1 MELTK
6 EEKNKEAISTFLEYN
21 GIDAS
26 HAVGSTKFETRYFI
40 GEERKL
46 AEETRISFN
55 ITGTS
60 DVNVSFFEINDIEYE
75 TAFNIKEHTFTYDD
89 DFDTLTITGA
99 KSPKHNEAYKVVIN
113 SIYLDFQ

>member
-1 MELTK
+1 MERTK

-21 GIDAS
+21 GIDPS
-26 HAVGSTKFETRYFI
+26 QPISTTKFETRYFI
-40 GEERKL
+40 GESRKL
-46 AEETRISFN
+46 AEETRVSFN

-60 DVNVSFFEINDIEYE
+60 HINVSFFEINDIEYE

-89 DFDTLTITGA
+89 DFDTLTITGND
-99 KSPKHNEAYKVVIN
+99 SPKHNEAYKVVVN